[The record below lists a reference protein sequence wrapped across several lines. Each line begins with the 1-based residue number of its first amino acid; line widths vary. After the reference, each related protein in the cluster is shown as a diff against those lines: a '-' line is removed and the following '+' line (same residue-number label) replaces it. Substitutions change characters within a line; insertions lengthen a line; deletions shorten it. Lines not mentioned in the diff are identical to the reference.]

1 MLSSE
6 NIIDNNVIKID
17 DGELSDTE
25 KLIFDEYLSSNWAE
39 EAKNN
44 ILKNKAKANA
54 YNKKRYYK
62 RKEKLKDTSLLVII
76 ETQPTPKGR
85 KQKIITDADIKLYN
99 DTHKLKETKIKQKRG
114 PKPKIYPASDVI
126 NIQEL

>member
-54 YNKKRYYK
+54 YNKKSYYK
-62 RKEKLKDTSLLVII
+62 RKEKLKDTSLLII
-76 ETQPTPKGR
+76 SETQPTPKGR